1 MSALA
6 QTLWRKTARAGVGGL
21 SGARGNVG
29 ARASSGGRNYNA
41 SSASQKNG
49 RVTFGASP
57 LLSVPL
63 PAWRSRLALG
73 LLFLAFAALVVRAIT
88 LQGGVRTDFLQRQG
102 EARYAR
108 TLEMPATRGKVTDRN
123 GAVLAASVPARALW
137 AIPEDVDA
145 SPAQLTALARLL
157 GVPLADLKARLAADR
172 SFVYLRRQVD
182 LEVAERIAALKIA
195 GIHAS
200 PEYKRHYPEGATA
213 AHVVGFTNVEDRGQE
228 GIERAWESQL
238 AGRVGSRRVIKD
250 RLGRVVEDDWLR
262 APVEGRDLALSI
274 DSRIQHVAVSA
285 LRTAVEKSG
294 ARGGSVVVLDVHTG
308 EVLALV
314 NAPSFD
320 PNQRERLSGDQI
332 RNRAVT
338 DTFEPGSTLKP
349 FSIAAAIEAG
359 QITPQ
364 MSIQTAPGRITIS
377 GRTIGDTHP
386 HGVLTVAQ
394 VVAKSSNV
402 GTAKIALDLPAQT
415 LWETYTNA
423 GFGRVPE
430 EAALSAPV
438 TTATTIATATA
449 TQSTPTAAVRTSL
462 SGAVAGRLRPYRTWR
477 PIEQAT
483 IAYGYG
489 VSVSLMQLARAYTAF
504 ARDGDIVPVSMV
516 RTDAPA
522 QGRPVFSA
530 QTARAM
536 RQMLELATSEEGTAP
551 AARTLG
557 YRVAGKTGTARK
569 IRDGQYVNAYVA
581 SFAGFAPASDPRLV
595 IAVMIDEPDHK
606 GGHYYGGDVAA
617 PVFSQI
623 AGQSLRLLRV
633 APDAV
638 APSLRDPA
646 AVQLVQASP
655 SLSNLTSPRFSSTP

>member
-1 MSALA
+1 MSSL
-6 QTLWRKTARAGVGGL
+6 TSRAG
-21 SGARGNVG
+21 AGN
-29 ARASSGGRNYNA
+29 R
-41 SSASQKNG
+41 NG
-49 RVTFGASP
+49 RVAFGASP

-73 LLFLAFAALVVRAIT
+73 VLFLAFAALVVRAIT

-108 TLEMPATRGKVTDRN
+108 TLEMPATRGKVTDRH

-145 SPAQLTALARLL
+145 TGAQLTALARLL
-157 GVPLADLKARLAADR
+157 GLPLSELKAKLAVDR
-172 SFVYLRRQVD
+172 NFVYLRRQVD
-182 LEVAERIAALKIA
+182 VEVAERIAALKMP

-213 AHVVGFTNVEDRGQE
+213 AHVVGFTNVQDRGQE
-228 GIERAWESQL
+228 GVERAYEKQL
-238 AGRVGSRRVIKD
+238 AGQVGSRRVIKD

-274 DSRIQHVAVSA
+274 DSRIQHVAATA
-285 LRTAVEKSG
+285 LRAAVEKNG
-294 ARGGSVVVLDVHTG
+294 ARGGSVVVLDVQTG
-308 EVLALV
+308 ELLALV

-320 PNQRERLSGDQI
+320 PNQRERLTADSV
-332 RNRAVT
+332 RNRALT

-349 FSIAAAIEAG
+349 FSIAAALEAG

-364 MSIQTAPGRITIS
+364 MTIQTAPGRMTIN

-386 HGVLTVAQ
+386 HGLLTVAQ

-402 GTAKIALDLPAQT
+402 GTAKIALDLPART
-415 LWETYTNA
+415 LWEIYTNV
-423 GFGRVPE
+423 GLGRVPE
-430 EAALSAPV
+430 EAMP
-438 TTATTIATATA
+438 
-449 TQSTPTAAVRTSL
+449 PTAASSVSSASSASSAVSTVGSGL
-462 SGAVAGRLRPYRTWR
+462 SGAVAGRLRPYSTWR

-489 VSVSLMQLARAYTAF
+489 VSVSLLQLARAYTVF
-504 ARDGDIVPVSMV
+504 ARDGDIVPVSLV
-516 RTDAPA
+516 RTQAA
-522 QGRPVFSA
+522 AVGRPVISA

-536 RQMLELATSEEGTAP
+536 RDMLEVATSEEGTAP
-551 AARTLG
+551 AARTPG

-581 SFAGFAPASDPRLV
+581 SFAGFAPASNPRLV

-606 GGHYYGGDVAA
+606 REGGRYYGGDVAA

-623 AGQSLRLLRV
+623 AGQVLRLMQI
-633 APDAV
+633 APDASV
-638 APSLRDPA
+638 PTVPTLSRPA
-646 AVQLVQASP
+646 AVQLVQGP
-655 SLSNLTSPRFSSTP
+655 SRLFP

>member
-1 MSALA
+1 MSTVA
-6 QTLWRKTARAGVGGL
+6 QTLWRKAPGRVAR
-21 SGARGNVG
+21 SGAGPR
-29 ARASSGGRNYNA
+29 S
-41 SSASQKNG
+41 G
-49 RVTFGASP
+49 RVVFGASP

-73 LLFLAFAALVVRAIT
+73 ILFLAFAALVVKAIT
-88 LQGGVRTDFLQRQG
+88 LQGGVQTDFLQRQG

-108 TLEMPATRGKVTDRN
+108 TLEMPATRGKVTDRH

-137 AIPEDVDA
+137 AIPDDVDA
-145 SPAQLTALARLL
+145 NPAQLTALARLL
-157 GVPLADLKARLAADR
+157 GLPASELKAKLAVDR
-172 SFVYLRRQVD
+172 GFVYLRRQVD
-182 LEVAERIAALKIA
+182 VDVAARIATLKIS
-195 GIHAS
+195 GIHTS

-228 GIERAWESQL
+228 GIERAYEKQL

-262 APVEGRDLALSI
+262 APVDGRDLALSI
-274 DSRIQHVAVSA
+274 DSRIQHVAATA
-285 LRTAVEKSG
+285 LRAAVEKSG
-294 ARGGSVVVLDVHTG
+294 ARGGSVVVLDVQTG
-308 EVLALV
+308 ELLALV

-320 PNQRERLSGDQI
+320 PNQRERLTADSM
-332 RNRAVT
+332 RNRALT

-349 FSIAAAIEAG
+349 FSIAAALEAG

-364 MSIQTAPGRITIS
+364 MIIQTAPGRMTIG

-386 HGVLTVAQ
+386 HGPLTVAQ

-402 GTAKIALDLPAQT
+402 GTAKIALDLPART
-415 LWETYTNA
+415 LWETYTNV
-423 GFGRVPE
+423 GLGRVPE
-430 EAALSAPV
+430 EVVQPMGATSSGGTSTVTASSSSAP
-438 TTATTIATATA
+438 
-449 TQSTPTAAVRTSL
+449 SSGL
-462 SGAVAGRLRPYRTWR
+462 SGAVAGRLRPYNTWR

-489 VSVSLMQLARAYTAF
+489 VSVSLLQLARAYTVF
-504 ARDGDIVPVSMV
+504 ARDGDIVPVSLV
-516 RTDAPA
+516 RTSAPA
-522 QGRPVFSA
+522 VGRQVLSA

-536 RQMLELATSEEGTAP
+536 RYMLEVATSEEGTAP

-606 GGHYYGGDVAA
+606 REGGRYYGGDVAA

-623 AGQSLRLLRV
+623 AGQALRLMQV

-638 APSLRDPA
+638 APTLRDPA
-646 AVQLVQASP
+646 AVQLVQG
-655 SLSNLTSPRFSSTP
+655 TPRLMP